1 MANDSASSIRTI
13 LATKLGEVTQL
24 QDVQLGRTAVFSGYP
39 ACRFYLSGIGDELID
54 NTPSNFRDYQ
64 FVIEIVQEMSNKDV
78 DDAEADFQD
87 AIDAVLDK
95 LNAQWTLG
103 SNVDVSIV
111 NSGAISLVESNA
123 GPALYCAILFS
134 AKTLIS

>member
-1 MANDSASSIRTI
+1 MANNSASGIRGAI
-13 LATKLGEVTQL
+13 KEKLLEVTQL
-24 QDVQLGRTAVFSGYP
+24 QTVKIGRSIDFSGYP
-39 ACRFYLSGIGDELID
+39 ACRFYLSGITDELID
-54 NTPSNFRDYQ
+54 NTPSNFRTYQ
-64 FVIEIVQEMSNKDV
+64 FTIEIIQEITSKDV
-78 DDAEADFQD
+78 PDAEADFQD

-111 NSGAISLVESNA
+111 DGGSVAIVESDA
-123 GPALYCAILFS
+123 GPVVVCAILLS